1 MEIKI
6 LFNDEENES
15 YITLGVE
22 KNGNLSIQAGE
33 KEPLVII
40 ELDLKNAYK
49 LQRHLS
55 EVVREIEEEERKKL
69 PWHKRWF

>member
-1 MEIKI
+1 MKI

-40 ELDLKNAYK
+40 ELELNEAYN
-49 LQRHLS
+49 LQRHI
-55 EVVREIEEEERKKL
+55 EIFIRQIEDTERKKL

>member
-1 MEIKI
+1 MKI

-40 ELDLKNAYK
+40 ELELNEAYN
-49 LQRHLS
+49 LQRHL
-55 EVVREIEEEERKKL
+55 EIFIRQIEDTERKKL

>member
-1 MEIKI
+1 MKI

-22 KNGNLSIQAGE
+22 KNGNLSIHAGE

-40 ELDLKNAYK
+40 ELELNEAYN
-49 LQRHLS
+49 LQRHL
-55 EVVREIEEEERKKL
+55 EIFIRQIEDTERKKL

>member
-1 MEIKI
+1 MKI

-40 ELDLKNAYK
+40 ELQLNEAYN
-49 LQRHLS
+49 LQRHL
-55 EVVREIEEEERKKL
+55 EIFIRQIEDTERKKL

>member
-1 MEIKI
+1 MKI

-15 YITLGVE
+15 YIMLGVE
-22 KNGNLSIQAGE
+22 KNGKLSIHAGE

-40 ELDLKNAYK
+40 ELDLKSVYK

-55 EVVREIEEEERKKL
+55 EVVMEIEEEERKKL
-69 PWHKRWF
+69 SWHKRWF

>member
-1 MEIKI
+1 MKI

-22 KNGNLSIQAGE
+22 KNGKLSIQAGE

-40 ELDLKNAYK
+40 ELDCFKNIHAIIN
-49 LQRHLS
+49 LT
-55 EVVREIEEEERKKL
+55 
-69 PWHKRWF
+69 

>member
-1 MEIKI
+1 MKI

-40 ELDLKNAYK
+40 ELDLNEAYN
-49 LQRHLS
+49 LQRHLES
-55 EVVREIEEEERKKL
+55 FIRQIEDTERKKL